1 MYASG
6 CGGSNGSSDYNEN
19 FANVIEF
26 VLLRRT
32 LVCLEKLFTC
42 RLLCERVSI
51 VIIKDGVPKK
61 TMLKQQFAFQSDYK
75 RAIMAG
81 LVG

>member
-1 MYASG
+1 MYASASIG
-6 CGGSNGSSDYNEN
+6 CGGGNGSSDYNEN
-19 FANVIEF
+19 FANAIEF

-61 TMLKQQFAFQSDYK
+61 NDVKTTICISK
-75 RAIMAG
+75 R
-81 LVG
+81 L